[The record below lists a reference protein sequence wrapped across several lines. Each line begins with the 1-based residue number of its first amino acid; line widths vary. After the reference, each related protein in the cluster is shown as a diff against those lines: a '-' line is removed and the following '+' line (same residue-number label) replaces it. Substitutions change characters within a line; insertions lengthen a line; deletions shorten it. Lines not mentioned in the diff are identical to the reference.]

1 MKREQIEKAVNEYIG
16 HAEEIGEGIDTCMRR
31 KAFMDG
37 AQWMAD
43 RLCIIP
49 WDKAL
54 KELHDYW
61 MEKEGEKKNEN

>member
-1 MKREQIEKAVNEYIG
+1 MTREQIEKAANEYIG
-16 HAEEIGEGIDTCMRR
+16 HAEEIDEGIDTYMRR

-37 AQWMAD
+37 AEWMAD

-61 MEKEGEKKNEN
+61 MEKEGGKNEN